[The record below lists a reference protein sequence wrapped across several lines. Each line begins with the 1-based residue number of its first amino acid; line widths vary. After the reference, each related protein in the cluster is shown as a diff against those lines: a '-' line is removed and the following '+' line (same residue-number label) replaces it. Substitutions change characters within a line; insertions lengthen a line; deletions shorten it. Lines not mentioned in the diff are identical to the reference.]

1 MSPVEDYPGVVQRC
15 PAAQG
20 GPGSTGGPGGPC
32 QGQGMSAQ
40 PTINAFG
47 NDMATLQ
54 KDWGTLTPAART
66 ARLQSL
72 VDAQA
77 RSNNFPAPR
86 ITTPSDLGPGR
97 NGELRFSGWQV
108 AINPVLMN
116 ASTLSRQQA
125 EQLGDTL
132 YHETRHAEQWFLMAR
147 RDADEGLTAP
157 QIQSQLRVP
166 PRVAQAAAVNPIPAT
181 DARRGCADA
190 MYNSVYGTNA
200 AARNSTLGDLGAKS
214 AALALTNQ
222 ALAQATAARNTLA
235 ATLGTTAQALA
246 SANNLVNTTYATAMA
261 QYNSF
266 ETTYAA
272 YRALPEEADAWNA
285 GTRAAAAVKSAFA
298 PKGP

>member
-1 MSPVEDYPGVVQRC
+1 MSQVENYPGVVQCC
-15 PAAQG
+15 PAAHG

-32 QGQGMSAQ
+32 KGQGMSAQ
-40 PTINAFG
+40 PAINTFG
-47 NDMATLQ
+47 NNMATLQ

-77 RSNNFPAPR
+77 TNNNFPAPR

-108 AINPVLMN
+108 AINPGLMN
-116 ASTLSRQQA
+116 ASTLSLQQA
-125 EQLGDTL
+125 EQLGDTP

-147 RDADEGLTAP
+147 RDADAGLTAP

-166 PRVAQAAAVNPIPAT
+166 PRVAQAAAANPIAAT

-200 AARNSTLGDLGAKS
+200 AARNATLGDLGTES
-214 AALALTNQ
+214 ASLASANQ

-235 ATLGTTAQALA
+235 ATPGTTVQALA
-246 SANNLVNTTYATAMA
+246 SANNLVSSTYATAIA

-266 ETTYAA
+266 QTTYTA
-272 YRALPEEADAWNA
+272 YRALPEEADAWDA